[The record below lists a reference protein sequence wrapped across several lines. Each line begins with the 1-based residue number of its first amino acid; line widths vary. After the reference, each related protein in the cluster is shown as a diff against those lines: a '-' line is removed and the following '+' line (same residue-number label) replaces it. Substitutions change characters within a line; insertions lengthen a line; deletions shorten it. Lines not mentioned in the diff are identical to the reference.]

1 MLEKGIKA
9 PSFKLPDQNG
19 NIISLDDFLG
29 KRVVLYFYSK
39 DMTQGC
45 SRQAVAFKELYND
58 FVSKNAV
65 VIGISADSSIRH
77 KKFQEKYDLPF
88 ILLSDESKEV
98 INLYDVYKEKNMYGK
113 KVMGVVRTTY
123 LIDEKGIIINA
134 FTKVKPDLNP
144 KQMLDIL

>member
-1 MLEKGIKA
+1 
-9 PSFKLPDQNG
+9 
-19 NIISLDDFLG
+19 
-29 KRVVLYFYSK
+29 
-39 DMTQGC
+39 MTSGC
-45 SRQAVAFKELYND
+45 SRQAQEFARLYNE

-77 KKFQEKYDLPF
+77 KKFEEKYELPF
-88 ILLSDESKEV
+88 ILLSDENKEV

-123 LIDEKGIIINA
+123 LINEEGIIINA

-144 KQMLDIL
+144 KQMLDLL

>member
-1 MLEKGIKA
+1 MLNTGLKA
-9 PSFKLPDQNG
+9 PNFKLPDQNG
-19 NIISLDDFLG
+19 NIINLSDYLG
-29 KRVVLYFYSK
+29 KRIVLYFYSK
-39 DMTQGC
+39 DMTAGC
-45 SRQAVAFKELYND
+45 SRQAVAFKELYNE

-77 KKFQEKYDLPF
+77 KKFQDKYDLPF

-134 FTKVKPDLNP
+134 FTKVNPDLNP

>member
-1 MLEKGIKA
+1 MLNTGLKA
-9 PSFKLPDQNG
+9 PNFKLPDQNG
-19 NIISLDDFLG
+19 NIINLSDYLG
-29 KRVVLYFYSK
+29 KRIVLYFYSK
-39 DMTQGC
+39 DMTAGC
-45 SRQAVAFKELYND
+45 SRQAVAFKELYNE

-77 KKFQEKYDLPF
+77 KKFQDQYDLPF

-134 FTKVKPDLNP
+134 FTKVNPDLNP

>member
-1 MLEKGIKA
+1 MLEKGMKA

-77 KKFQEKYDLPF
+77 KKFQDKYDLPF

-123 LIDEKGIIINA
+123 LIDEKNIIINA
-134 FTKVKPDLNP
+134 FTKVNPDLNP